1 MSDCGCSRNKLND
14 YQCRV
19 TRLEKLT
26 ERIFWLTVKCPD
38 LAESVRPGN
47 AIMVYPSAGLE
58 PLLGRPFGVA
68 DADAVSGEISVCFMT
83 LGRGTKLI
91 SELRAGDMVRIRGV
105 FGVPF
110 KENGAKLYLAGGGAG
125 AALFFYMRKLYPE
138 RTAGLY
144 LGIPGRGCEKY
155 AELVRSLIP
164 DAHIFTDDGSF
175 GEGNS
180 MFSAL
185 PKDLG
190 ADEEIWACGPSG
202 FLRALKSHCAAQPDK
217 LFFALDRHM
226 ACGYGGCMGC
236 TVETVNGLKRICVDQ
251 SLFRSDEMMEDE
263 Y

>member
-14 YQCRV
+14 YQCLV
-19 TRLEKLT
+19 TKLEKLT
-26 ERIFWLTVKCPD
+26 EKIVWLSVRCPE
-38 LAESVRPGN
+38 LAVSVRPGN
-47 AIMVYPSAGLE
+47 AVMVYPSAGLE

-83 LGRGTKLI
+83 LGRGTTLM
-91 SELRAGDMVRIRGV
+91 STLRAGDTVRVRGV

-110 KENGAKLYLAGGGAG
+110 PADGAKVYFAGGGAG
-125 AALFFYMRKLYPE
+125 AALFFYMCRLHPT
-138 RTAGLY
+138 RAAGLY
-144 LGIPGRGCEKY
+144 LGVPGRGYERY

-175 GEGNS
+175 GEGDS
-180 MFSAL
+180 MFRVL
-185 PKDLG
+185 PKEPGDN
-190 ADEEIWACGPSG
+190 EEIWACGPPG
-202 FLRALKSHCAAQPDK
+202 FLRALKKHCAASPEK

-236 TVETVNGLKRICVDQ
+236 TVKTVNGLKRLCVDQ
-251 SLFRSDEMMEDE
+251 SLFRSDEVADDE